1 MICFACSESLGK
13 HLIKSIIEHFVLK
26 IKSKFLVNKNLKM
39 KITKII
45 IFTFLFS
52 LLSCKNDNKNAI
64 GDNQKYVKLLWR
76 NKQFE
81 WISTSLVVKNKI
93 LYFGNLNRDFYAVNL
108 ENAKVNLKIKTD
120 YNPLKK
126 PLIYDQNLLLTEY
139 SNDLIHLDK
148 TGKLKWKINGETNL
162 RNDLAEDESYI
173 YGSVLGNG
181 FSKLNKSDAKVIWFL
196 PKNSIITETNKPAFF
211 KNNIYLGLSEHTSNL
226 LAINNENGKIIWKNE
241 YKNFS
246 KIIQVKTEKGLLVC
260 LNKDFKNG
268 QISMLNYKSGN
279 EIWSKSLNC
288 DLYYEPCIINGN
300 IILSTYNN
308 KVISLNI
315 ENGKTNWT
323 LDLKKDAAETTI
335 ANFKENIY
343 FGTINRNLYSVNFK
357 TGKTNFMQ
365 PFNYGI
371 LNPIIEDNTI
381 YFPTGGSE
389 IWLLK

>member
-1 MICFACSESLGK
+1 MIFFACSVSLGK

-26 IKSKFLVNKNLKM
+26 IKSKFLVNENLKI

-52 LLSCKNDNKNAI
+52 LLSFKNDNKNAI

-76 NKQFE
+76 NQQFE
-81 WISTSLVVKNKI
+81 WIPTSLVAKNKM
-93 LYFGNLNRDFYAVNL
+93 LYFGNLNRDFYAINL
-108 ENAKVNLKIKTD
+108 ENAKVNFKIKTD
-120 YNPLKK
+120 YNPFQK
-126 PLIYDQNLLLTEY
+126 PLIEDQNLLLTEY

-162 RNDLAEDESYI
+162 KNDLSQDENYI

-181 FSKLNKSDAKVIWFL
+181 FSKLNKTDGKVIWFL
-196 PKNSIITETNKPAFF
+196 PENSIITETNKPAFF
-211 KNNIYLGLSEHTSNL
+211 KNHIYLGLSEHKANL
-226 LAINNENGKIIWKNE
+226 LAINTENGEIIWKNE

-246 KIIQVKTEKGLLVC
+246 KITQFKTEKGLLVC
-260 LNKDFKNG
+260 LNKDLKSG
-268 QISMLNYKSGN
+268 KILMLDYKSRN

-288 DLYYEPCIINGN
+288 DLYYEPCIVNGN
-300 IILSTYNN
+300 VILSTYDN
-308 KVISLNI
+308 KIVSLNI
-315 ENGKTNWT
+315 ENGETNWT
-323 LDLKKDAAETTI
+323 LDLKEDAAETTI
-335 ANFKENIY
+335 ISFKENLY
-343 FGTINRNLYSVNFK
+343 FGTRNRNLYSINYK
-357 TGKTNFMQ
+357 TGKTNFIQ

-371 LNPIIEDNTI
+371 LNPIVDNNKI

>member
-1 MICFACSESLGK
+1 
-13 HLIKSIIEHFVLK
+13 
-26 IKSKFLVNKNLKM
+26 M

-81 WISTSLVVKNKI
+81 WIPTSLVAKNKI
-93 LYFGNLNRDFYAVNL
+93 LYFGNLNRDFYAINL
-108 ENAKVNLKIKTD
+108 ENAKVNFKIKTD
-120 YNPLKK
+120 YNPFDK

-162 RNDLAEDESYI
+162 RNDLTEDQSYI

-181 FSKLNKSDAKVIWFL
+181 FSKLNKTDAKIIWFL
-196 PKNSIITETNKPAFF
+196 PKNSIIIETNKPAFF
-211 KNNIYLGLSEHTSNL
+211 KNNIYLGLSEHTSEL
-226 LAINNENGKIIWKNE
+226 LAINNENGEIIWKKE

-288 DLYYEPCIINGN
+288 DLHYEPCIINGN

-323 LDLKKDAAETTI
+323 LDLRKDAAETTI
-335 ANFKENIY
+335 ISFKENVY
-343 FGTINRNLYSVNFK
+343 FGTMNRNLYSVNFK

-371 LNPIIEDNTI
+371 LNPIVEDNTI

-389 IWLLK
+389 MWLLK